1 MHSAGTQP
9 EARELDRVSVI
20 IPTFNRAGL
29 LVRAVVSA
37 LDQCTE
43 GDEVIVVDDGSTDD
57 TREVLIPFRDRIT
70 YHLIPNGGVS
80 RARNEGLRLAR
91 NPLVAFLDS
100 DDEWLPHKTDLQ
112 RRLMTRLPEILFC
125 FSETRHE
132 LGSKKTMNR
141 AAAHH
146 LHTRRLGI
154 RLLGPG
160 VPFSS
165 LAQLCDDCEDFPV
178 HVGDMYASLIEG
190 PAVWCTTAMV
200 RSAPGRPRI
209 YFPEDIS
216 YSEDWEYFSE
226 LARQGPAAFM
236 DRELAIMH
244 IGHGSPQLIDSG
256 GVYRAETRM
265 TVLQRVWGNDPE
277 FLRSEPEAYHS
288 ALKQLRV
295 MRVRRLVLAGD
306 KEEARVQLRLL
317 KEHHILLRFLNW
329 MPTKILLLGTQILWR
344 PTLHA
349 VQSALSWDLHVTR
362 PRH

>member
-1 MHSAGTQP
+1 
-9 EARELDRVSVI
+9 
-20 IPTFNRAGL
+20 
-29 LVRAVVSA
+29 
-37 LDQCTE
+37 
-43 GDEVIVVDDGSTDD
+43 
-57 TREVLIPFRDRIT
+57 
-70 YHLIPNGGVS
+70 
-80 RARNEGLRLAR
+80 
-91 NPLVAFLDS
+91 
-100 DDEWLPHKTDLQ
+100 
-112 RRLMTRLPEILFC
+112 
-125 FSETRHE
+125 
-132 LGSKKTMNR
+132 
-141 AAAHH
+141 
-146 LHTRRLGI
+146 
-154 RLLGPG
+154 
-160 VPFSS
+160 
-165 LAQLCDDCEDFPV
+165 
-178 HVGDMYASLIEG
+178 
-190 PAVWCTTAMV
+190 
-200 RSAPGRPRI
+200 
-209 YFPEDIS
+209 
-216 YSEDWEYFSE
+216 
-226 LARQGPAAFM
+226 M